1 MPDAKDKGPAD
12 PGLSDIRGRMLV
24 LEVVAMTSLALVLD
38 TSGEDGGKMGRGIL
52 HLIRE
57 AVGNKCDEMGL
68 SDNASSTAQA
78 YAEQLIGTAL
88 ATLYPSTH

>member
-1 MPDAKDKGPAD
+1 MTVFMHVRKKSLSAAPTRVGLD
-12 PGLSDIRGRMLV
+12 PRH
-24 LEVVAMTSLALVLD
+24 E
-38 TSGEDGGKMGRGIL
+38 GEDDGKMGRGVL

-68 SDNASSTAQA
+68 SDHASSTAQA
-78 YAEQLIGTAL
+78 YAEELIGTAM

>member
-1 MPDAKDKGPAD
+1 MPDAKKPGPAD
-12 PGLSDIRGRMLV
+12 PGLSDIKGRMLV
-24 LEVVAMTSLALVLD
+24 LEVVAMTSLALALD
-38 TSGEDGGKMGRGIL
+38 TSGEDDGKLGRGVL

-68 SDNASSTAQA
+68 SDHASSTAQA
-78 YAEQLIGTAL
+78 YAEELIGTAM